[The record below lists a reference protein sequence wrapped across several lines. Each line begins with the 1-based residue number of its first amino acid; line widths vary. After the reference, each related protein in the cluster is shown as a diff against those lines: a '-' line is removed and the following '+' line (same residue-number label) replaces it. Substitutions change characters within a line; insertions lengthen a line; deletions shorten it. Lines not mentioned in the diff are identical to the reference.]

1 MLNVTS
7 SLYYTV
13 SHMCIHIYIYGSA
26 AFQKQLVKLGGIVQ
40 SLKAASLI
48 FIVSMMA

>member
-13 SHMCIHIYIYGSA
+13 NRMCIYLYGSA

-40 SLKAASLI
+40 SLKAASLT